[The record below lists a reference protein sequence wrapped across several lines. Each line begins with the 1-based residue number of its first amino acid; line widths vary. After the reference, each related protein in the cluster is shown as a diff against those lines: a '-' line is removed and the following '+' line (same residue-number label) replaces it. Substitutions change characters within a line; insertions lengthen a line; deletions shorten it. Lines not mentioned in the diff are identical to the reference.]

1 MKINLKELFF
11 WIFLV
16 LSMSL
21 LLWNVFGNSPSEFI
35 IMAGII
41 FMLVL
46 KIWSINDRQ
55 IVVEMKVK
63 EGFNKMKGDL
73 DLIKK
78 KLKI

>member
-46 KIWSINDRQ
+46 KIWSIKILRS
-55 IVVEMKVK
+55 IMKRSTI
-63 EGFNKMKGDL
+63 L
-73 DLIKK
+73 LY
-78 KLKI
+78 